1 MDLQLIQAVLSQE
14 GLLFFFNSVEEITGD
29 GWFFTRRARRG
40 HRRASIQVALCEE
53 EEIAENDS

>member
-14 GLLFFFNSVEEITGD
+14 GLLFFNSVEEITGD